1 VRTVLRQIVLPLAA
15 IALLWLSVGIAVSIG
30 LEVAFGHDVEKRFS
44 PFSDVQLT
52 QAASEGHY
60 SPLTDAVF
68 WICAVLVG
76 SFAFGWVAFF
86 IAKREIRL
94 RFWVAVA
101 PSLLAVAALA
111 LRFHFIWND
120 SYPSNMRIAFI
131 CQLVI
136 YVGCALVGLGLGA
149 HALAGRRESG

>member
-1 VRTVLRQIVLPLAA
+1 MPLAA
-15 IALLWLSVGIAVSIG
+15 IALLWLAVVIVVSIG

-44 PFSDVQLT
+44 PFLNVHLIEE
-52 QAASEGHY
+52 ASEGTY

-68 WICAVLVG
+68 WICVVLVG
-76 SFAFGWVAFF
+76 SLVFGSVAFF
-86 IAKREIRL
+86 VAKRETQP

-111 LRFHFIWND
+111 LRFHFIWNE
-120 SYPSNMRIAFI
+120 SYPSSMRIAFI

-149 HALAGRRESG
+149 RSIAGRGKNG

>member
-1 VRTVLRQIVLPLAA
+1 M
-15 IALLWLSVGIAVSIG
+15 SVGIAVSIG
-30 LEVAFGHDVEKRFS
+30 LEVAFGHEVERRFS
-44 PFSDVQLT
+44 PFSNVHLT
-52 QAASEGHY
+52 EEASEGNY

-68 WICAVLVG
+68 WIGAVLVG

-86 IAKREIRL
+86 VAKREIRL
-94 RFWVAVA
+94 RFWLAVA
-101 PSLLAVAALA
+101 PSLIAVAALA
-111 LRFHFIWND
+111 LRFHFIWDD
-120 SYPSNMRIAFI
+120 SYPSSMRIAFI